1 MTVQGPAPVA
11 RCVDGMNFALR
22 CIAGVLM
29 IAATVA
35 ISYQIIIRFV
45 LTTFEIRVSAPWTE
59 EIARYCFIWSAF
71 LGAATLCRT
80 NGLISVDY
88 LAVVL
93 PPKVSR
99 LLQILVTLTCI
110 GFFLLLAWVGWEWT
124 AMSFFEASPVL
135 RLPMA
140 YVYGAMPV
148 GGAIAALNLV
158 MLLTEQLRQAA
169 PEPRRLDTI
178 PAE

>member
-1 MTVQGPAPVA
+1 MTGQDAAPVT
-11 RCVDGMNFALR
+11 RCVDWMNVTLR
-22 CIAGVLM
+22 CIAGLLM
-29 IAATVA
+29 IVATVA

-59 EIARYCFIWSAF
+59 EISRYCFIWSAF

-80 NGLISVDY
+80 NGLISVDF
-88 LAVVL
+88 LTVLL
-93 PPKVSR
+93 PPRLSR

-110 GFFLLLAWVGWEWT
+110 GFFVVLAWVGWEWT
-124 AMSFFEASPVL
+124 AMSLHEASPVL

-140 YVYGAMPV
+140 YVYGAMPA
-148 GGAIAALNLV
+148 GGAIASLNLA
-158 MLLTEQLRQAA
+158 MLLLEQLRQAR